1 MGLVQKRQKK
11 GMLLAEETLKTV
23 IAVMV
28 IGVLIYFLVSLY
40 FGDTGNQALDR
51 AEGTMSRIENA
62 TQLENDSVEVKGARP
77 SGWYLF
83 SFTGDVKPNQCA
95 GEDCICICQKSFG
108 ISEALDEDQQ
118 EEQCSSEGACS
129 IPESVNDFEPIEFK
143 SPSEGMTNLEIN
155 NLEEGGVE
163 ISRAK

>member
-1 MGLVQKRQKK
+1 MVFQFKNKK

-23 IAVMV
+23 LAVMV
-28 IGVLIYFLVSLY
+28 IGVLMYFLVSLY

-62 TQLENDSVEVKGARP
+62 TASNKSEIQVKGVQP

-83 SFTGDVKPNQCA
+83 SFTGNVKPNQCA
-95 GEDCICICQKSFG
+95 GKDCICICQKSWG
-108 ISEALDEDQQ
+108 ISKTFDEDQQ
-118 EEQCSSEGACS
+118 QEQCSSEGACS
-129 IPESVNDFEPIEFK
+129 IHEGVNDFEPIEFK

-163 ISRAK
+163 ISKAK